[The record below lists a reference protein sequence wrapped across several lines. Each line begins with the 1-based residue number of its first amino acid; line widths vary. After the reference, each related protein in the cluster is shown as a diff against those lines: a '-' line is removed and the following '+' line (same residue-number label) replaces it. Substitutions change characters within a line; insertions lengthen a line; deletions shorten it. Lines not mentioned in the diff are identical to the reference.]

1 MSSEINN
8 NYENEIIEKD
18 DNRSKLLDGVL
29 DWAESFIFA
38 IFVVVLVFTFLM
50 RTVVVVGSSMYPT
63 FEDGDRLIIT
73 HFFDTPKNGDVL
85 VMNSQGLNETIIKRC
100 IGIEGDTV
108 RVDYNTQKV
117 TVNGKEIKNDY
128 INEPMEDLMGEFS
141 PEYVVEQ
148 GVYEYKVPEGKV
160 FVMGDN
166 RNHSTDSRCMKDQ
179 MNTRYVGFVDVD
191 DILGKVVLRLYPFDK
206 IGSIKNRL

>member
-85 VMNSQGLNETIIKRC
+85 VMNSQGLNKTIIKRC

-117 TVNGKEIKNDY
+117 TVNGKEIKNVY
-128 INEPMEDLMGEFS
+128 INEPMEDLMGKFS
-141 PEYVVEQ
+141 PEYIVEQ

-166 RNHSTDSRCMKDQ
+166 RNNSTDGRSDD
-179 MNTRYVGFVDVD
+179 VGFVDVD

-206 IGSIKNRL
+206 IGGIKNRL